1 MKLED
6 GQQIVKTRDDPAPV
20 LLHRTD
26 ESSDPHK
33 SFRIATGSA
42 CSWAKADESF
52 GPEKLRSRIEPWLTA
67 LVQSE
72 HLALL
77 IGSGLTHAVH
87 YMAKGASAPGMS
99 PLEPSAPDKR
109 Y

>member
-1 MKLED
+1 MTLQN

-20 LLHRTD
+20 LLHRPD
-26 ESSDPHK
+26 ESSDPNK
-33 SFRIATGSA
+33 PFQIAAGSA

-77 IGSGLTHAVH
+77 ILALENETEGLLGEILGTVT
-87 YMAKGASAPGMS
+87 
-99 PLEPSAPDKR
+99 
-109 Y
+109 